1 VRFVLAAAGTGGHVY
16 PALAVADALV
26 ARGVSRDDVIFFG
39 GDRMEAAAVPDA
51 GYAFVGFDLPR
62 LRRSASLSN
71 LAIPWVVWKT
81 VGAMNA
87 EMDRCGAAVVVGMS
101 GYATVPAA
109 LAAGKAGIPLV
120 LQEQN
125 ATPGL
130 AARFA
135 ARRAVATFLGLPG
148 PAERLPR
155 SRVVGN
161 PLREVFTAYDRAA
174 RRRAARERYGVD
186 TGATVLGVL
195 GGSLGAR
202 VLNESVEAVIGAWR
216 GGSFEVVHLTGRAA
230 YVDMAELASG
240 SPLPWHCLPFEDSME
255 HFYAAADLVL
265 CRAGA
270 MTISEL
276 AATGTPSVV
285 VPLEAVGQQ
294 ANAAALS
301 GPGGAVVIPQADA
314 GSLPAVVAGLAADT
328 GRLAEMSEAA
338 SASAMPDAAGVVAE
352 AILEA
357 VHG

>member
-1 VRFVLAAAGTGGHVY
+1 MLVLAAAGTGGHVY

-39 GDRMEAAAVPDA
+39 GDRMEATAIPDA
-51 GYAFVGFDLPR
+51 GYQFVGFDLPR
-62 LRRSASLSN
+62 FRRSLTPSN
-71 LAIPWVVWKT
+71 LAIPWALWKT
-81 VGAMNA
+81 TRAMRA
-87 EMDRCGAAVVVGMS
+87 EMGRRGAAVVVGMS

-109 LAAGKAGIPLV
+109 LAARMAGIPLIV
-120 LQEQN
+120 QEQN
-125 ATPGL
+125 ACPGL

-135 ARRAVATFLGLPG
+135 SRRANATFLGLPG

-174 RRRAARERYGVD
+174 RRPAGRARYGAD
-186 TGATVLGVL
+186 EAATVVGVL
-195 GGSLGAR
+195 GGSLGAQ
-202 VLNESVEAVIGAWR
+202 VLNDSVEGIMAAWE
-216 GGSFEVVHLTGRAA
+216 GDALEVVHLTGRAA
-230 YVDMAELASG
+230 YENMAELAARS
-240 SPLPWHCLPFEDSME
+240 SLPWHCLPFEDCME
-255 HFYAAADLVL
+255 HFYAAADLVV

-276 AATGTPSVV
+276 AATGVPSVV

-294 ANAAALS
+294 ANAAALVEA
-301 GPGGAVVIPQADA
+301 GGALTVPQAA
-314 GSLPAVVAGLAADT
+314 VGRLAAVVVELASDAI
-328 GRLAEMSEAA
+328 RLAEMSEAA
-338 SASAMPDAAGVVAE
+338 LESALPDAAGVVAD

>member
-1 VRFVLAAAGTGGHVY
+1 VRFVLSAAGTGGHVY
-16 PALAVADALV
+16 PALAVARALV
-26 ARGVSRDDVIFFG
+26 ARGVDNGDVVFFG
-39 GDRMEAAAVPDA
+39 GDRMEATAVPDA
-51 GYAFVGFDLPR
+51 GYSFIGFDLPR
-62 LRRSASLSN
+62 LRRSITPSN
-71 LAIPWVVWKT
+71 LAIPWVLWKT
-81 VGAMNA
+81 TRAMRA
-87 EMDRCGAAVVVGMS
+87 EMDRIGAAAVVGMS

-109 LAAGKAGIPLV
+109 LAARMAGIPLIV
-120 LQEQN
+120 QEQN

-135 ARRAVATFLGLPG
+135 SRRAVATFLGLPG

-161 PLREVFTAYDRAA
+161 PLRGVFTAYDRAA
-174 RRRAARERYGVD
+174 RRSVARARYGID
-186 TGATVLGVL
+186 AGTTVIGVL

-202 VLNESVEAVIGAWR
+202 VLNESVAGLIDAWE
-216 GGSFEVVHLTGRAA
+216 GGPLEVVHLTGRAA
-230 YVDMAELASG
+230 YEEMAELAARSA
-240 SPLPWHCLPFEDSME
+240 LPWHCLPFEDSME

-294 ANAAALS
+294 ANAAALA
-301 GPGGAVVIPQADA
+301 GVGGALVVSQADA
-314 GSLPAVVAGLAADT
+314 HSLPAVVAGLVSDT

-357 VHG
+357 AHG

>member
-1 VRFVLAAAGTGGHVY
+1 VSFVLAAAGTGGHVY
-16 PALAVADALV
+16 PALAVAHALV
-26 ARGVSRDDVIFFG
+26 ARGVSSDDVIFFG
-39 GDRMEAAAVPDA
+39 GDRMEAAAVPDG
-51 GYAFVGFDLPR
+51 GYSLVGFDLPR
-62 LRRSASLSN
+62 LRRSASPSN
-71 LAIPWVVWKT
+71 LAIPWVLWKT
-81 VGAMNA
+81 ARAMRV
-87 EMDRCGAAVVVGMS
+87 EMERRGAAVVVGMS

-109 LAAGKAGIPLV
+109 LAARMARIPLIV
-120 LQEQN
+120 QEQN

-135 ARRAVATFLGLPG
+135 SRRAVATFLGLPG
-148 PAERLPR
+148 PSERLPR

-161 PLREVFTAYDRAA
+161 PLREVFTGYDRAA
-174 RRRAARERYGVD
+174 RRRAARARYGVYG
-186 TGATVLGVL
+186 GATVMGVL

-202 VLNESVEAVIGAWR
+202 VLNESVAAVIDAWQ
-216 GGSFEVVHLTGRAA
+216 GGPFEVVHLTGRAA
-230 YVDMAELASG
+230 YEDMAELASG

-276 AATGTPSVV
+276 AATGTPSIV

-294 ANAAALS
+294 ANPAALA
-301 GPGGAVVIPQADA
+301 GAGGALLVPQAEV
-314 GSLPAVVAGLAADT
+314 GSLPALVAGLASDT